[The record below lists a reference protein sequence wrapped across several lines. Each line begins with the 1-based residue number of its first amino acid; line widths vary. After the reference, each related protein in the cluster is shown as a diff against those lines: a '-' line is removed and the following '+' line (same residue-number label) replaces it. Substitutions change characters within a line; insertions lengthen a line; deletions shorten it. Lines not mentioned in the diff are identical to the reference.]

1 MEIFMNKTYKTVS
14 GFVRAARH
22 YMVEATGDY
31 PEDALT
37 GHYAADEEMETT
49 LRNTGAYYYED
60 NGFNIDMVMDS
71 HIYIYME
78 D

>member
-1 MEIFMNKTYKTVS
+1 METYTTKSYKTIR
-14 GFVRAARH
+14 GLIRAVRH
-22 YMVEATGDY
+22 YMVKITGDY

-37 GHYAADEEMETT
+37 GRYSSNESMEDV
-49 LRNTGAYYYED
+49 LRSTGAYYYGTD
-60 NGFNIDMVMDS
+60 GFNIDIEMDS